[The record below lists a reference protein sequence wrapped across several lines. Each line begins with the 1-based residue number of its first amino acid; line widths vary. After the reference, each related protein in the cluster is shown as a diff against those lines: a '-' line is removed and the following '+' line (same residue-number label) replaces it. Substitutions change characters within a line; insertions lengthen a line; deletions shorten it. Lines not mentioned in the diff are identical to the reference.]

1 MTDRPARRRV
11 ESLAEGAAL
20 WSDSRPAGTDR
31 AGLVEAAR
39 WLAGQDSFLGTATG
53 LLVDLG
59 RLDDLD
65 EVAALC
71 AGRPVVAVRTAQRVG
86 DRLLTMRRRPDP
98 AALAGTVAH
107 LAGRGDLA
115 GGLFAVALV
124 AHGSEFGWKTP
135 WRDLLTGLRRHPDA
149 DVREAAY
156 TLDMS

>member
-1 MTDRPARRRV
+1 MSAVP
-11 ESLAEGAAL
+11 S
-20 WSDSRPAGTDR
+20 
-31 AGLVEAAR
+31 
-39 WLAGQDSFLGTATG
+39 LGTATG

-86 DRLLTMRRRPDP
+86 DRLLTMRRRPGP

-135 WRDLLTGLRRHPDA
+135 WRELLLGLRRHPDA

>member
-1 MTDRPARRRV
+1 M
-11 ESLAEGAAL
+11 L
-20 WSDSRPAGTDR
+20 
-31 AGLVEAAR
+31 
-39 WLAGQDSFLGTATG
+39 TATRD
-53 LLVDLG
+53 LLTALDPLSHRDRTR
-59 RLDDLD
+59 RL
-65 EVAALC
+65 VAWART
-71 AGRPVVAVRTAQRVG
+71 APDRTAQRVR

-98 AALAGTVAH
+98 AALAETVGH

-135 WRDLLTGLRRHPDA
+135 WRDLLVGLRRHPDA